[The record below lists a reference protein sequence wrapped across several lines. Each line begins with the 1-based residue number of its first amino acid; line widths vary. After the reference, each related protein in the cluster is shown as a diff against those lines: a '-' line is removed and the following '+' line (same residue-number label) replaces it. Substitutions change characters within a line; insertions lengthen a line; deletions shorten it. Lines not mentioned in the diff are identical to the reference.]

1 MVQALFLTFT
11 GGDRMEILYAD
22 DKAYKIATP
31 NEIRETCG
39 LNPIDIRKNVHP
51 RKTNCLNCGAVIG
64 MIGKCEYC
72 GTIVGIKEDWI
83 YDKH

>member
-1 MVQALFLTFT
+1 MVQALFLIFT

-51 RKTNCLNCGAVIG
+51 RKTNCPKSGAFIG
-64 MIGKCEYC
+64 MNVKCEYRR
-72 GTIVGIKEDWI
+72 TIVGIKED
-83 YDKH
+83 

>member
-1 MVQALFLTFT
+1 MVQALFLIFT

-39 LNPIDIRKNVHP
+39 FNPIDIRKNVHP
-51 RKTNCLNCGAVIG
+51 RKTNCPNCGAVIG
-64 MIGKCEYC
+64 VDGKCEYC
-72 GTIVGIKEDWI
+72 GTIVGIKED
-83 YDKH
+83 

>member
-1 MVQALFLTFT
+1 MVQALFLIFT

-51 RKTNCLNCGAVIG
+51 RKTNCPNCGAVIG
-64 MIGKCEYC
+64 MNGKCEYC
-72 GTIVGIKEDWI
+72 GTNVGIKED
-83 YDKH
+83 